1 MFGELR
7 ALAGILFLF
16 SGLCWTTMPCVGQQH
31 LATRHSDESSH
42 AQIPLLLDALPASI
56 PNTSASANP
65 SSIYLVTTKNEK
77 AAPRPSVDWK
87 GLSKDSLQFLV
98 LMNGF
103 RIATEPGTR
112 DGLHN
117 PFFSGYFKAVSNMHG
132 WDDGDP
138 FYVNYI
144 GHPIQG
150 AVSTFIWTARDGEYA
165 REHIGWNSGY
175 VKSKLRA
182 GAYAY
187 VLSVSFEL
195 GPLSEASIGEVQ
207 RYHPANGFV
216 DHVVT
221 PTVGLMWSVLEDEI
235 DDSLVRHIEKSTDN
249 MDVKILARAFLNP
262 SRSFANLMGHR
273 RPWYRSNRPGPR
285 EYNSFVYYSPVE
297 KKPVSPPPGVAPFQ
311 FNIHFEER
319 TYFGKNA
326 SDPCV
331 GGGGEL
337 GFRVAE
343 NWQVVGEVT
352 GCKQTGMPPNFSGDS
367 LTYAIG
373 PQWTDRLSRRWVTH
387 TRVLVGGNKVTQ
399 EQLFPDIKAALQQ
412 EYKKQ
417 HNIFPPL
424 ADQYIH
430 DYDNNAFAVIT
441 GAGFDYKLNKALL
454 FRSSL
459 DYSHTWN
466 HDINNVN
473 YRNSLRFSSGF
484 VLDMGTW

>member
-1 MFGELR
+1 MLGELR
-7 ALAGILFLF
+7 TLAGIFFLF
-16 SGLCWTTMPCVGQQH
+16 SGLCWSAMPCLGQRS
-31 LATRHSDESSH
+31 LATPYSDENSQS
-42 AQIPLLLDALPASI
+42 QSPLLLDALPDLITDGSS
-56 PNTSASANP
+56 TANNYP
-65 SSIYLVTTKNEK
+65 GNVITTKNET
-77 AAPRPSVDWK
+77 AAPQPSVDWK

-98 LMNGF
+98 IMNGF

-112 DGLHN
+112 QALHN
-117 PFFSGYFKAVSNMHG
+117 PFFSGYIRAVSNMHG

-150 AVSTFIWTARDGEYA
+150 SVSTFIWTNRDREYQ

-175 VKSKLRA
+175 LKSKLRA

-187 VLSVSFEL
+187 VLSASFEV
-195 GPLSEASIGEVQ
+195 GPMSEASLGEIQ

-235 DDSLVRHIEKSTDN
+235 DDSLVRHIEKGTDN
-249 MDVKILARAFLNP
+249 LGVRILARTALNP
-262 SRSFANLMGHR
+262 SRSFANLMGRR
-273 RPWYRSNRPGPR
+273 RPWYRTNRPAPS
-285 EYNSFVYYSPVE
+285 EYNSFAYYSPVE
-297 KKPVSPPPGVAPFQ
+297 KKRVSPPPGVAPFQ
-311 FNIHFEER
+311 FNLHFEER

-337 GFRVAE
+337 GFRVADS
-343 NWQVVGEVT
+343 WQVVAEIT

-373 PQWTDRLSRRWVTH
+373 PQWTGRLSSRWVTH
-387 TRVLVGGNKVTQ
+387 ARLLVGGNKVTQ

-412 EYKKQ
+412 EYKNQ
-417 HNIFPPL
+417 QVFPPL
-424 ADQYIH
+424 ADRYIH

-441 GAGFDYKLNKALL
+441 GAGFDYKFNNALL

-466 HDINNVN
+466 QDINDVN

-484 VLDMGTW
+484 VLNMGTW

>member
-1 MFGELR
+1 MIRELR
-7 ALAGILFLF
+7 TLAGIFVLF
-16 SGLCWTTMPCVGQQH
+16 SGLCCSAMPCVGQQS
-31 LATRHSDESSH
+31 ATPYSDQNSHS
-42 AQIPLLLDALPASI
+42 QIPLLLDSLPELI
-56 PNTSASANP
+56 PSRSPTANNYSSFIVTS
-65 SSIYLVTTKNEK
+65 KNERI
-77 AAPRPSVDWK
+77 APRPSVDWK

-112 DGLHN
+112 AGLHN

-150 AVSTFIWTARDGEYA
+150 SVSTFIWTARDGEYA
-165 REHIGWNSGY
+165 HEHIGWNSGY

-195 GPLSEASIGEVQ
+195 GPLSEASLGEIQ

-221 PTVGLMWSVLEDEI
+221 PTVGLMWSVLEDGI
-235 DDSLVRHIEKSTDN
+235 DDSLVRHIEESTDN
-249 MDVKILARAFLNP
+249 RDVKILARTFLNP
-262 SRSFANLMGHR
+262 SRSFANLMGRR
-273 RPWYRSNRPGPR
+273 RPWERTNRPGPS
-285 EYNSFVYYSPVE
+285 EYNSFAYYSPVE
-297 KKPVSPPPGVAPFQ
+297 KKEVSPPAGVAPFQ
-311 FNIHFEER
+311 FTMHFEER

-331 GGGGEL
+331 GGGAEL
-337 GFRVAE
+337 GFRVAD

-373 PQWTDRLSRRWVTH
+373 PQWTGRLSSRWVTH

-412 EYKKQ
+412 EYKNQ

-441 GAGFDYKLNKALL
+441 GAGFDFKLNKALL

-466 HDINNVN
+466 HAINGVN
-473 YRNSLRFSSGF
+473 YRDSLQFSSGL
-484 VLDMGTW
+484 VLNMGTW

>member
-1 MFGELR
+1 MIREVR
-7 ALAGILFLF
+7 TLAGIFVLF
-16 SGLCWTTMPCVGQQH
+16 SGLCWSAMPCVGQRS
-31 LATRHSDESSH
+31 ATPYSDQNSQS
-42 AQIPLLLDALPASI
+42 QIPLLLDGLPDLI
-56 PNTSASANP
+56 PDRSSTANNY
-65 SSIYLVTTKNEK
+65 SSFIVTKKNERI
-77 AAPRPSVDWK
+77 APRPSVDWK

-98 LMNGF
+98 IMNGF

-112 DGLHN
+112 AGLHN

-150 AVSTFIWTARDGEYA
+150 AVSTFIWTNRDGEYE
-165 REHIGWNSGY
+165 REHIGWNSSY
-175 VKSKLRA
+175 LKSKLRA

-221 PTVGLMWSVLEDEI
+221 PTVGLMWSVLEDEV
-235 DDSLVRHIEKSTDN
+235 DDSLVRYIEKSTDSR
-249 MDVKILARAFLNP
+249 DVKILARAFLNP
-262 SRSFANLMGHR
+262 SRSFANLMGRR
-273 RPWYRSNRPGPR
+273 RPWYRSNRPGPS
-285 EYNSFVYYSPVE
+285 EYNSFAYYTPFE

-311 FNIHFEER
+311 FNMHFEER

-337 GFRVAE
+337 GFRVAD

-373 PQWTDRLSRRWVTH
+373 PQWTGRLSRHWVAH

-399 EQLFPDIKAALQQ
+399 EQLFPDIKAELQQ
-412 EYKKQ
+412 EYKNQ

-424 ADQYIH
+424 ADQYIR
-430 DYDNNAFAVIT
+430 DFDNNAFAVIT
-441 GAGFDYKLNKALL
+441 GGGFDYKFNNALL

-466 HDINNVN
+466 HDINGVN

-484 VLDMGTW
+484 VLNMGTW

>member
-1 MFGELR
+1 MLERLR
-7 ALAGILFLF
+7 TLTVIC
-16 SGLCWTTMPCVGQQH
+16 GLVCGLS
-31 LATRHSDESSH
+31 LATCCWGQRDPAPADADDKPQSPVPQVAAALPNHIPPESSSVKSYSRF
-42 AQIPLLLDALPASI
+42 AI
-56 PNTSASANP
+56 
-65 SSIYLVTTKNEK
+65 TKNNE
-77 AAPRPSVDWK
+77 ATLPRPSVDWK
-87 GLSKDSLQFLV
+87 GLGKDSAQFLV
-98 LMNGF
+98 IMNGF

-112 DGLHN
+112 AALHN
-117 PFFSGYFKAVSNMHG
+117 PFLSGYFEAVSNMHG

-138 FYVNYI
+138 FYVNYV

-150 AVSTFIWTARDGEYA
+150 SVSTFIWTNRDGEYS

-175 VKSKLRA
+175 LKSKLRA

-195 GPLSEASIGEVQ
+195 GPLSEASLGEIQ

-221 PTVGLMWSVLEDEI
+221 PTVGLMWSVLEDEV
-235 DDSLVRHIEKSTDN
+235 DDSLVRYIEKSTDN
-249 MDVKILARAFLNP
+249 RNVKMVARMALNP
-262 SRSFANLMGHR
+262 SRTFANLMSRR
-273 RPWYRSNRPGPR
+273 RPWERTNRPAASA
-285 EYNSFVYYSPVE
+285 YNSFVYYAPVE
-297 KKPVSPPPGVAPFQ
+297 KKPISPPPGVAPFQ

-326 SDPCV
+326 SDPCI
-331 GGGGEL
+331 GGGAEL
-337 GFRVAE
+337 GFRVAD

-373 PQWTDRLSRRWVTH
+373 PQWTGRLSRRWVTH

-412 EYKKQ
+412 EYKNQ

-424 ADQYIH
+424 ADRYIH
-430 DYDNNAFAVIT
+430 DFDNNAFAVIT

-466 HDINNVN
+466 ENINDVN